1 MNYLIFVTMHTC
13 VGYITSFGLTEL

>member
-1 MNYLIFVTMHTC
+1 MNYLIIVTMHTC